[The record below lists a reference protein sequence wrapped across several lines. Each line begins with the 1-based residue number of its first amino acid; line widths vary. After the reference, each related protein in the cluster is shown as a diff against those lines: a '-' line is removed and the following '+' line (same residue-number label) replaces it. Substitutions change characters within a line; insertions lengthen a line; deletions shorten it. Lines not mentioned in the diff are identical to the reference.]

1 MSINSLN
8 ELWQAVCEDSK
19 NYIAEVGYN
28 TFIKDIFPIKMQE
41 GKLVL
46 GIGNEFKKDA
56 VETYY
61 KEILEKCCTN
71 IMGLPLKIEITV
83 KSMGEKEQNTAA
95 AKTSINSIFTFD
107 NFVVGPSNEFAH
119 AACLSVANNPTSSQ
133 QYNPLLIYGNSGVG
147 KTHLML
153 AVKNFVEEKNPNLKI
168 EFIRCEDFTNEFIEA
183 TQTGTVNMFH
193 QRFRTVDMLMVDDIQ
208 FIAGK
213 KQTEEEFFNTFNALT
228 EMGKQIILT
237 SDRPPKEMQVL
248 NERMQSRLEGGLIAD
263 INPPDFETR
272 VGIINAKSRMMN
284 FQIPENV
291 VYFIAEQI
299 KTNTRQLEGVVKK
312 LQACVNLS
320 NEVITIALA
329 KNFIQEVVRDTLP
342 DPITVDRIIEEVSRT
357 YNVSKDEIL
366 SKSKVAEIAFARQ
379 VAIYVSWKVLN
390 ISYSEIGKHFGK
402 NHTTVLYTINKMRE
416 ITAADSYQKGLIKDI
431 MLNLES

>member
-1 MSINSLN
+1 MSINSLD
-8 ELWQAVCEDSK
+8 ELWLAVCEDAK

-28 TFIKDIFPIKMQE
+28 AFVKNLFPIKMQE

-46 GIGNEFKKDA
+46 GTGNIFVKEA
-56 VETYY
+56 VEVYY

-71 IMGLPLKIEITV
+71 IMGIPLKIEITV
-83 KSMGEKEQNTAA
+83 KSGGDAEQTTAA
-95 AKTSINSIFTFD
+95 SKTSINSIFTFD
-107 NFVVGPSNEFAH
+107 NFIVGSSNEFAH
-119 AACLSVANNPTSSQ
+119 AACLSVANNPLSSE
-133 QYNPLLIYGNSGVG
+133 YNPLLIYGNSGVG

-153 AVKNFVEEKNPNLKI
+153 AIKNFVEEKNPNLKI

-183 TQTGTVNMFH
+183 TQTGTVNVFH
-193 QRFRTVDMLMVDDIQ
+193 QRFRSVDMLMIDDIQ

-228 EMGKQIILT
+228 EMGKQIVLT
-237 SDRPPKEMQVL
+237 SDRPPKEMQVM
-248 NERMQSRLEGGLIAD
+248 NERMKNRLEGGLMAD

-272 VGIINAKSRMMN
+272 VGIINSKAKMMN

-312 LQACVNLS
+312 LQACVNL
-320 NEVITIALA
+320 NKDTITISLA

-342 DPITVDRIIEEVSRT
+342 DPITIDRIIEEVSRT

-390 ISYSEIGKHFGK
+390 LSYSEIGKHFGK

-416 ITAADSYQKGLIKDI
+416 ITASDSYQKGLIKDI

>member
-1 MSINSLN
+1 MNINSLD

-28 TFIKDIFPIKMQE
+28 TFIKNLFPVKMQE

-46 GIGNEFKKDA
+46 GTGNTFIKQA

-61 KEILEKCCTN
+61 KEIIEKCCTN
-71 IMGLPLKIEITV
+71 IMGLPLKIDITV
-83 KSMGEKEQNTAA
+83 VSSADAKKEENIAS
-95 AKTSINSIFTFD
+95 KTPIETIFTFE
-107 NFVVGPSNEFAH
+107 NYIVGSSNEFAH
-119 AACLSVANNPTSSQ
+119 AACLSVANNPCDSE
-133 QYNPLLIYGNSGVG
+133 YNPLLIYGNSGVG

-153 AVKNFVEEKNPNLKI
+153 AIKNFLDEKRPDLKI
-168 EFIRCEDFTNEFIEA
+168 EFIRCEDFTNKFIES
-183 TQTGTVNMFH
+183 TQTGTVNDFH
-193 QRFRTVDMLMVDDIQ
+193 QKFRSVDMLLIDDIQ

-228 EMGKQIILT
+228 EQGKQIVLT
-237 SDRPPKEMQVL
+237 SDRPPKEMQIL
-248 NERMQSRLEGGLIAD
+248 NERIQSRLESALIAD

-272 VGIINAKSRMMN
+272 VGIINSKAKMMN

-312 LQACVNLS
+312 LKACVNLRHE
-320 NEVITIALA
+320 NITVALA

-342 DPITVDRIIEEVSRT
+342 DPITIERIIEEVSRT
-357 YNVSKDEIL
+357 YNVGKDEIL

-379 VAIYVSWKVLN
+379 VAIYVAWKVLN
-390 ISYSEIGKHFGK
+390 LSYSEIGKSFGK

-416 ITAADSYQKGLIKDI
+416 IMATDTYHKGLIRDI
-431 MLNLES
+431 ILNLQN